1 MEKIPSPENNEQ
13 KEINEIISKYPL
25 PEGYKDI
32 DRARLLKIK
41 KSITKKFYEDEDC
54 KSYDLLVPYAK
65 KLKEKYP
72 NASDYWTYNV
82 LIASTGKK
90 TKEFDFPA
98 PDSIENNL

>member
-25 PEGYKDI
+25 PEGYENI
-32 DRARLLKIK
+32 DRARLLKIR

-54 KSYDLLVPYAK
+54 KSYDLLAPYAK

-82 LIASTGKK
+82 LIGSTGKK
-90 TKEFDFPA
+90 QK
-98 PDSIENNL
+98 NLIFLLPTP